1 MDLSLEPINYEE
13 NGLRSS
19 RNFIRPVCPCLYIHI
34 CVQAADYRPNH
45 RRAERRIQAPQHCRS
60 SRFYRVRPSSLV
72 QNGANDSN
80 DMSMTDLTIGA
91 LTALHRI
98 CESIDSISST
108 ASSHSRAFVIEVMGR
123 HCGWLALLAGIATGA
138 DFIFIP
144 ENPPASDDWE
154 SEMCNLLKSVSPSS
168 SQAKGL
174 G

>member
-1 MDLSLEPINYEE
+1 MRTSYEE
-13 NGLRSS
+13 NGLPWSRS
-19 RNFIRPVCPCLYIHI
+19 FIRLV
-34 CVQAADYRPNH
+34 RPLSPSGKRSLINRPDH
-45 RRAERRIQAPQHCRS
+45 RRAKGRLSTPQHCRS
-60 SRFYRVRPSSLV
+60 SRIYRVRPSLYRSIKLIS
-72 QNGANDSN
+72 SN

-144 ENPPASDDWE
+144 ESPPSSDDWE
-154 SEMCNLLKSVSPSS
+154 SEICNLLKSVRDSIEPG
-168 SQAKGL
+168 QRQKHD
-174 G
+174 

>member
-1 MDLSLEPINYEE
+1 MEL
-13 NGLRSS
+13 
-19 RNFIRPVCPCLYIHI
+19 NF
-34 CVQAADYRPNH
+34 RPNH

-60 SRFYRVRPSSLV
+60 SRFHRVRPLLCFWAKR
-72 QNGANDSN
+72 ANDSN

-154 SEMCNLLKSVSPSS
+154 SEMCNLLKSVSTIPRLKKGGADDSTEQSERESLSS
-168 SQAKGL
+168 LSPRELLIGT
-174 G
+174 

>member
-1 MDLSLEPINYEE
+1 MLLSLV
-13 NGLRSS
+13 STM
-19 RNFIRPVCPCLYIHI
+19 VM
-34 CVQAADYRPNH
+34 
-45 RRAERRIQAPQHCRS
+45 
-60 SRFYRVRPSSLV
+60 
-72 QNGANDSN
+72 ANISN

-144 ENPPASDDWE
+144 ENPPASEDWE
-154 SEMCNLLKSVSPSS
+154 SEMCNLLKSVRLLHPSYSENGANISTELLERESLLLLSPRELWT
-168 SQAKGL
+168 GT
-174 G
+174 